1 MHMSSA
7 NELLKYLQDH
17 PGYTT
22 VKKIAFDLG
31 VTPRTIQ
38 NYLKTIR
45 AEHSYLIITSQKG
58 VRLTENWEQDRIL
71 NVRVPQNYEERKMW
85 ILRKCLLNGLPVT
98 MEQASQYFGISYA
111 TLLSEI
117 NRMRKELA
125 PDKLRIGIHDDVITF
140 IGSEYQKRAYISK
153 MIYEE
158 AGPQMLSIEKLN
170 DMFPEYDA
178 NKIRQIISDTIR
190 KYQYYIDEFSLINVV
205 LHVLISLNTYQDKTR
220 SADSLPLSERT
231 SEAHFTQMVE
241 DMCTQLEAVYHNH
254 FTNDEKYQFY
264 VLFTTRATRDTKEMQ
279 SKKIED
285 LTDKYTADLLD
296 KIINSVRDVYQLN
309 LDVPTFKI
317 GFAMHLYNMLIR
329 ANEQVK
335 LHNPLLENIKITSP
349 FIYDIA
355 IYISGVITRE
365 TGLRINDDE
374 ISYIALHVGVRL
386 EEIHSIESRLN
397 TFIVCPDYYAYSSF
411 QVRKIPDMFKDVLY
425 ISQIV
430 QNPDEL
436 SKLIKPDLIIS
447 TVPLPHIKT
456 AVVQISPLV
465 TETDRNMISKSVQ
478 EVKHRKE
485 RDNGRSLMH
494 SLFSES
500 VFKKDA
506 LYDDQE
512 EAMKD
517 ISRRM
522 QKAGFV
528 GPDYYEK
535 MMEREV
541 ISPTNFGRIAIP
553 HPIDYYSRE
562 TVISV
567 TILKKPI
574 VWNNSSVSIILAIA
588 VCRKDY
594 PIFQNIFSFL
604 TSICM
609 DATSMERLY
618 KAKDYNDFMRI
629 LMDLYEKE

>member
-1 MHMSSA
+1 MHMSNA

-17 PGYTT
+17 PGFTT

-45 AEHSYLIITSQKG
+45 SEHSYMIVTSQKG
-58 VRLTENWEQDRIL
+58 VRLKENWEQDRIL
-71 NVRVPQNYEERKMW
+71 NVRIPQNYEERKMW
-85 ILRKCLLNGLPVT
+85 IQRKGLLNGQPLT
-98 MEQASQYFGISYA
+98 MDRVSQYFGISYA
-111 TLLSEI
+111 TLLGEI

-125 PDKLRIGIHDDVITF
+125 QDKLRIGIHDDVITF

-153 MIYEE
+153 MIYDE
-158 AGPQMLSIEKLN
+158 AGPRMLSIEKLN
-170 DMFPEYDA
+170 DMFPDYDA

-205 LHVLISLNTYQDKTR
+205 LHVLISLNTYQNKARYT
-220 SADSLPLSERT
+220 DSLPLSERT
-231 SEAHFTQMVE
+231 SEAHFTQMTE
-241 DMCTQLEAVYHNH
+241 EMCSRLEAVYHNH

-264 VLFTTRATRDTKEMQ
+264 VLITTRATRDSKEMQ

-296 KIINSVRDVYQLN
+296 KIIDSVRDVYQLN
-309 LDVPTFKI
+309 LDVPDFKI

-329 ANEQVK
+329 ANEKVK
-335 LHNPLLENIKITSP
+335 LHNPLLGNIKITSP

-365 TGLRINDDE
+365 TGLKINDDE

-397 TFIVCPDYYAYSSF
+397 TFIVCPNYYAYSSF
-411 QVRKIPDMFKDVLY
+411 QVRKIPEMFKDILY

-436 SKLIKPDLIIS
+436 TKLIRSDLII
-447 TVPLPHIKT
+447 TTIPLPQVKDP
-456 AVVQISPLV
+456 VVQISPLV
-465 TETDRNMISKSVQ
+465 TENDRSLITKSVQ
-478 EVKHRKE
+478 EIRHRKE
-485 RDNGRSLMH
+485 RDRGRSLMH
-494 SLFSES
+494 SLFAES

-506 LYDDQE
+506 SYSSQE
-512 EAMKD
+512 EAMRD
-517 ISRRM
+517 IAKRM

-535 MMEREV
+535 TMEREA

-562 TVISV
+562 TVISA

-574 VWNNSSVSIILAIA
+574 IWNNSNISIILAIA

-609 DATSMERLY
+609 DATSMEHLY